1 VGPRGSGGDGGCR
14 IRNNPWV
21 SREIKRTTWV
31 VWVYR
36 LGMNNYLGCMEII
49 WDICGVYGI
58 IWIIFFV
65 KLETTHV
72 MTYGLH
78 YTLSLIMIVQWT
90 LEDFGR
96 RILLIFQSPVFFD
109 KSMKS
114 HCNEKL
120 PSCQWSE
127 TWFP

>member
-1 VGPRGSGGDGGCR
+1 
-14 IRNNPWV
+14 
-21 SREIKRTTWV
+21 
-31 VWVYR
+31 
-36 LGMNNYLGCMEII
+36 MNNYLGCMEII
-49 WDICGVYGI
+49 WDICGVYG
-58 IWIIFFV
+58 IIFFV

-78 YTLSLIMIVQWT
+78 YTLSLIMIVQV
-90 LEDFGR
+90 DIGR
-96 RILLIFQSPVFFD
+96 FWETFLSSSRALFFN
-109 KSMKS
+109 KSIKS